1 MRVSADAEGSR
12 GVSVM
17 KRVRRLRGLLPLI
30 LLLLSTAAVADAQR
44 RQRADAPA
52 AEFGPNVRAYL
63 GYLRNEQEVVDD
75 RASRREID
83 RRYYQHNSNRI
94 NALRQMALR
103 IARESGTDYLP
114 ELEAVSQGEFEQ
126 LFEEPLPEVSELE
139 PGLLLDY
146 KFRYLGTVL
155 SRGEKFYLFAR
166 LDPYEQAE
174 MRKQGGGKTQPGGH
188 AATAPPA
195 GADSTVRPRRVSAP

>member
-1 MRVSADAEGSR
+1 MR
-12 GVSVM
+12 
-17 KRVRRLRGLLPLI
+17 RVRRLHRFLALT
-30 LLLLSTAAVADAQR
+30 LLLVSACASADAQR
-44 RQRADAPA
+44 RQRAPAPD

-94 NALRQMALR
+94 NALRQMALN
-103 IARESGTDYLP
+103 IARESGNDYLP
-114 ELEAVSQGEFEQ
+114 ELEAVSLGEFNQ
-126 LFEEPLPEVSELE
+126 LFDDPLPEVSELE

-146 KFRYLGTVL
+146 KFKFLGTIQT
-155 SRGEKFYLFAR
+155 RGEKFYLFAR

-174 MRKQGGGKTQPGGH
+174 MRKQGAAKPQAGGH
-188 AATAPPA
+188 AATAPPRD
-195 GADSTVRPRRVSAP
+195 ADSTVRPRRVSTPPE

>member
-1 MRVSADAEGSR
+1 MS
-12 GVSVM
+12 
-17 KRVRRLRGLLPLI
+17 RVRRLTTLLSLT
-30 LLLLSTAAVADAQR
+30 LLLLSAGADASAQR
-44 RQRADAPA
+44 RQRSDAAD

-83 RRYYQHNSNRI
+83 RRYYLHNSNRI

-103 IARESGTDYLP
+103 IARESGNDYLP
-114 ELEAVSQGEFEQ
+114 ELEAVSLNEFDQ
-126 LFEEPLPEVSELE
+126 LFADPLPEVSELE

-146 KFRYLGTVL
+146 KFRFLGTVL

-174 MRKQGGGKTQPGGH
+174 LRKQGGGAKQPADGQ
-188 AATAPPA
+188 AATAPAAGSDPA
-195 GADSTVRPRRVSAP
+195 VRPRRAATPPQ

>member
-1 MRVSADAEGSR
+1 
-12 GVSVM
+12 
-17 KRVRRLRGLLPLI
+17 VRRLTRLLALT
-30 LLLLSTAAVADAQR
+30 LLLLSAGASADAQK
-44 RQRADAPA
+44 RQRAGTAD

-83 RRYYQHNSNRI
+83 RRYYLHNLNRI

-103 IARESGTDYLP
+103 IAHESGNDYLP
-114 ELEAVSQGEFEQ
+114 ELEAVSLGEFGQ

-146 KFRYLGTVL
+146 KFRFLATIL

-174 MRKQGGGKTQPGGH
+174 MRKQGGVRQQPNGH
-188 AATAPPA
+188 AATAPAA
-195 GADSTVRPRRVSAP
+195 GADSTVRPRRVSSP